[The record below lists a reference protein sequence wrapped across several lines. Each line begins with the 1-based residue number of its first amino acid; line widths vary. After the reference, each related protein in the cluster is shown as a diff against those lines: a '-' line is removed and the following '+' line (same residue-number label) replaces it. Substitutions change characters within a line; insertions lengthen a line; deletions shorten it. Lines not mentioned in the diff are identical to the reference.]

1 MPNIWPEDVKI
12 MMIEK
17 RVTTAKNTNEISHN
31 YCLNYVQQTLREF
44 QEQITRYQNEL
55 DMKQTD
61 VDVTYWT
68 PAITQAMENFVEQQ
82 GIKAHRLRIEG
93 KLLLIKHEYKD
104 RCLELAFQNENPNEY
119 QVRVFTFLI
128 YIPFCFFY
136 RWEHFAI
143 LFIQL
148 SKKWSI
154 DKTLLDCNLGR
165 LQKCAMMKGFYFSYP
180 DLPFVLEFFLQMDV
194 DVFHLKTC
202 TFRRGQPRV
211 FIDTHGQQ
219 SFEGIFT
226 IDEQSIEGRYGLRP
240 CHQNNC
246 LCCQNQLGT
255 IQFNPKQIHTF
266 LNQYQAILNCPVVCS
281 TSNIIYAL
289 TCVCGQK
296 DYVAHTN
303 LSFVDC
309 LAYHRR
315 ETIRTVCEFLFGE
328 INVELLDRIPKSEE
342 TKTNDENWLYR
353 HSTRCSAVLE
363 LFLNN
368 NPSYWCFVP
377 VPMKLEIR
385 SRIHTPSPPPQPLPA
400 AAAAPP
406 YTLQR
411 QEELVQRLVDN
422 VPKPLGYHEFTPA
435 HVSEQKQ
442 FFKYCK
448 DRHPITMN
456 HVRFHQATIVAVLPV
471 QSSALVRKF
480 IESLFITHAECQL
493 NRNGRL
499 INQYFH
505 QDYSVRG
512 QWYRDLTD
520 RRRPS
525 P

>member
-1 MPNIWPEDVKI
+1 MTNIFTSDEQYLTLPTTAQSLAYGQHEYRPRTLNKSIDKGRQAILPAFPPRTTLLSNDTHINEDEVDFLLCNVPKQLLTREQYERRQ
-12 MMIEK
+12 MNAYVHSFELLTSDAIEK
-17 RVTTAKNTNEISHN
+17 HENYPSYMLTMYKN
-31 YCLNYVQQTLREF
+31 LYV
-44 QEQITRYQNEL
+44 
-55 DMKQTD
+55 
-61 VDVTYWT
+61 
-68 PAITQAMENFVEQQ
+68 
-82 GIKAHRLRIEG
+82 
-93 KLLLIKHEYKD
+93 
-104 RCLELAFQNENPNEY
+104 
-119 QVRVFTFLI
+119 
-128 YIPFCFFY
+128 
-136 RWEHFAI
+136 
-143 LFIQL
+143 QL

-512 QWYRDLTD
+512 QWYRGLTD